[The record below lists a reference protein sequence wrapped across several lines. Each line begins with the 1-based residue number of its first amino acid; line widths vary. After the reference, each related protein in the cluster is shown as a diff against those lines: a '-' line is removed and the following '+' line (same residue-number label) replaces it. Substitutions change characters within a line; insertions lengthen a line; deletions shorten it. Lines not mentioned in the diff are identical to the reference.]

1 MHRRSTLQ
9 LLAGTGLSFALPPM
23 RLQAAQRRGAE
34 RPRSLIVLWMN
45 GGMSQ
50 LETWDPHPGTPGGG
64 EVTAIPTTVSGLNI
78 SSLLPQMAEQM
89 HHCLTIRSLISEEGD
104 HERGAAF
111 VRSGFRPEAGLV
123 YPAIAAVISR
133 QLPVRQLDL
142 PPYISL
148 APALN
153 VPEGG
158 YLGSSAN
165 AWRVYKPGGQL
176 NNLNAVVPEERL
188 DRRLQSL
195 RFLSDRFHRSRPLA
209 ERRTLH
215 DRMTDQALTM
225 MQSEQLQAFELDQEP
240 ESVRQRYGASEFGT
254 GCLLARRLVE
264 TGVRTVEVTLPGFD
278 THIGNHEG
286 HVTQCRILDPAMSA
300 LLQDLAERDLLQSTI
315 VLCITEFGRTPPI
328 NPTGGR
334 DHWPHWFSG
343 VVAGGGFRRGG
354 VIGETQPGI
363 PGDDPPPPAQP
374 ISVPELYA
382 TILSQFEI
390 DPAAEVATPIGRP
403 VRLASADPNPLLLES

>member
-9 LLAGTGLSFALPPM
+9 LLASSSLSLTLPPLG
-23 RLQAAQRRGAE
+23 LQAAQQRGPE

-50 LETWDPHPGTPGGG
+50 LETWDPHPGTPGSG
-64 EVTAIPTTVSGLNI
+64 EVSAIPTTVPDLRI

-89 HHCLTIRSLISEEGD
+89 HHCLTIRSLVSEEGD

-123 YPAIAAVISR
+123 YPALAAVIS
-133 QLPVRQLDL
+133 QQQPVPQLDL

-158 YLGSSAN
+158 YLGSRAN

-176 NNLNAVVPEERL
+176 NNLNALVQDERL
-188 DRRLQSL
+188 DRRLQGL
-195 RFLSDRFHRSRPLA
+195 RFLSERFHRTRPLA
-209 ERRTLH
+209 EHRTLH
-215 DRMTDQALTM
+215 DSMLNQALNM
-225 MQSEQLQAFELDQEP
+225 MRSEQLQAFELDREP
-240 ESVRQRYGASEFGT
+240 LEVRQRYGDSEFGT
-254 GCLLARRLVE
+254 SCLLARRLVE

-278 THIGNHEG
+278 THISNHEG
-286 HVTQCRILDPAMSA
+286 HVTKCRILDPAMST
-300 LLQDLAERDLLQSTI
+300 LLQDLQERDLLQSTI
-315 VLCITEFGRTPPI
+315 VLCITEFGRTPSL
-328 NPTGGR
+328 NPAGGR
-334 DHWPHWFSG
+334 DHWPHWFSC
-343 VVAGGGFRRGG
+343 VVAGGQFRKGS
-354 VIGETQPGI
+354 VIGATQPGI
-363 PGDDPPPPAQP
+363 PNDDPSPPQTP

-382 TILSQFEI
+382 TILSQFDI
-390 DPAAEVATPIGRP
+390 DPAAEVSTPIGRP
-403 VRLASADPNPLLLES
+403 VRLASAAPNPLLLES